1 MTSVS
6 IPTARPS
13 TSKRPK
19 GLLTAAS
26 IAVALAAADTY
37 VVVLAITDMM
47 SGVGLSIDEL
57 QKATPI
63 ISGFLLGYV
72 AVLPLIGRL
81 SDLVSRQRILLLCLG
96 IFVVGSCIT
105 ALATDLPT
113 LIGGRVVQGIGGGGL
128 VPGTL
133 ALVADLW
140 PRGKRG
146 TPLGIVGA
154 VQELGS
160 VLGPLLGALI
170 LVIADWRMIFW
181 VNAILG
187 VVLAISIRAIGGP
200 QPLADSTRKV
210 PLWWGWLT
218 GLVALAAGVL
228 FWLALAAPDFLAQ
241 SVQWWGAAF
250 VPYGDHTARLFT
262 PIGVWATIAIV
273 LAVLLSSRYWWPILR
288 QVDLVGALLM
298 AVFLGCIVLTFST
311 TNPEK
316 QVVGPMGLWLL
327 PVAVIAAVLFFVR
340 QRTAAVPLISKGTV
354 VGRVIPALVA
364 SLLVGASLVAVIVDV
379 PLLARLTSDGGETEA
394 AFVLV
399 RFLFAVPVGA
409 LIGGY
414 LLRRFGPAQIASVGL
429 VVAGLG
435 LISMST
441 WGFGSLESWVSWSV
455 LILVGLG
462 FGAAI
467 APVNDAALAD
477 ATEEAHGVVSSL
489 VVVCRMIGMVLG
501 LALLTAIGLHRFYG
515 QIESMSNPSVRQLAE
530 AGVVQCQTVFFGAGV
545 LALIAAGVCWFL
557 GRERIAVPEDATPF
571 L

>member
-1 MTSVS
+1 MTQLS

-13 TSKRPK
+13 TSRHPK
-19 GLLTAAS
+19 GLLATAAA
-26 IAVALAAADTY
+26 AVALAAADTY
-37 VVVLAITDMM
+37 VVVLALTDMM

-63 ISGFLLGYV
+63 LSGFLLGYV

-81 SDLVSRQRILLLCLG
+81 SDLISRQRILLLCLG
-96 IFVVGSCIT
+96 IFVVGSCVT

-146 TPLGIVGA
+146 TPLGVVGA
-154 VQELGS
+154 VQEMGS

-170 LVIADWRMIFW
+170 LVVADWRMIFW
-181 VNAILG
+181 VNAVAG
-187 VVLAISIRAIGGP
+187 VVLAVLIRAIGGP

-210 PLWWGWLT
+210 PLWWGALT
-218 GLVALAAGVL
+218 GLVAAVAAVL
-228 FWLALAAPDFLAQ
+228 FWLALDAPDALAT

-273 LAVLLSSRYWWPILR
+273 LAVLLSARYWWPILR

-316 QVVGPMGLWLL
+316 DVVGPMGLWLL
-327 PVAVIAAVLFFVR
+327 PVAALAAVAFVWR
-340 QRTAAVPLISKGTV
+340 QRSSASPLIPRGTV
-354 VGRVIPALVA
+354 VGRVIPALIA
-364 SLLVGASLVAVIVDV
+364 SLLVGGSLVAVIVDV
-379 PLLARLTSDGGETEA
+379 PLLARLTTDGGQTDA

-399 RFLFAVPVGA
+399 RFLLAVPVGA
-409 LIGGY
+409 VVGGY
-414 LLRRFGPAQIASVGL
+414 LLRRTGPAQIATLGL
-429 VVAGLG
+429 VAAGLC
-435 LISMST
+435 LLVMSR
-441 WGFGSLESWVSWSV
+441 WGFGSLESLGSWPV
-455 LILVGLG
+455 LILAGLG

-489 VVVCRMIGMVLG
+489 VVVSRMIGMVVG
-501 LALLTAIGLHRFYG
+501 LALLTAIGLHRFFNQVG
-515 QIESMSNPSVRQLAE
+515 EMANPSVRQLAE
-530 AGVVQCQTVFFGAGV
+530 AGVVQCQTVFLGAGL
-545 LALIAAGVCWFL
+545 LALAAAGVCWFL
-557 GRERIAVPEDATPF
+557 GRARIAVPEDATPF